1 VKPTHYLKQRA
12 VLRNAA
18 RLSVWSSVPALRH
31 TLRGL
36 LAWRSFLRGMVG
48 TNPAYLPAIHR
59 ANQGIVA
66 HVMALELS
74 INRLRWAK

>member
-1 VKPTHYLKQRA
+1 MNPTHYIRQRA
-12 VLRNAA
+12 VNRHAA
-18 RLSVWSSVPALRH
+18 RLSVWASVPAMRC

-36 LAWRSFLRGMVG
+36 LAWRHFLRGMVG

-59 ANQGIVA
+59 ANRGIVA

-74 INRLRWAK
+74 INRPRWAK